1 MTKYFNILLLLLFL
15 AAGAYAYTEIMSWK
29 SKYDSVLKIVDGKD
43 KAIRMNESV
52 LNDLKNQNKELKIKL
67 NEFKNVESVTKVIT
81 KTVIDTVVVEYDNSI
96 VVGNDGSFTGNVDID
111 STFYNLSC
119 TFTEKS
125 FTLNS
130 LSIPNTQTIIVGD
143 KKIRG
148 WTGISKGTEFSVMV
162 DNTNPYIQNV
172 NIQNYTIKKEK
183 KWYQTQG
190 FAIGVGVLGGLL
202 LD

>member
-143 KKIRG
+143 KKLEDG
-148 WTGISKGTEFSVMV
+148 LES
-162 DNTNPYIQNV
+162 Q
-172 NIQNYTIKKEK
+172 KELSS
-183 KWYQTQG
+183 Q
-190 FAIGVGVLGGLL
+190 
-202 LD
+202 